1 MKKIKKDSSLLE
13 WYEGENMQGNFCQQE
28 MPPPYQQDY
37 NVQTQIEQ
45 PKVEQP
51 KPEEISKKVDD
62 LGEMYKA
69 IAIAKAIESKLAAY
83 SFKESDEDKSKIKT
97 SIKELSKK
105 LEEIINK
112 L

>member
-1 MKKIKKDSSLLE
+1 MNKMNKDSSLLE
-13 WYEGENMQGNFCQQE
+13 WYENNGYGETPMNTP
-28 MPPPYQQDY
+28 MPDY
-37 NVQTQIEQ
+37 NVQTQIDQ
-45 PKVEQP
+45 PKIEQP
-51 KPEEISKKVDD
+51 KPEDISKKVDD

-69 IAIAKAIESKLAAY
+69 IAIAKAIENKLAAY